1 METNYQDQV
10 RMLKAFC
17 DENRLRVLEMLRGG
31 EKCAC
36 KLLENLDCGQSGL
49 SYHMKI
55 LLESG
60 VVTSRQAGKWTY
72 YSISESGSASAVA
85 LVQVLTALP
94 ADLDLC
100 DCCDTE
106 SLPLKTDVNL

>member
-1 METNYQDQV
+1 MQTNYQDQV

-17 DENRLRVLEMLRGG
+17 DENRLRVLEMLRSG

-60 VVTSRQAGKWTY
+60 IITSRQAGKWTY
-72 YSISESGSASAVA
+72 YSISESGSESAVA
-85 LVQVLTALP
+85 LVQQLTELP
-94 ADLDLC
+94 ADPDLC
-100 DCCDTE
+100 NCCETV
-106 SLPLKTDVNL
+106 SQPLNTDINI

>member
-10 RMLKAFC
+10 RMFKAFC
-17 DENRLRVLEMLRGG
+17 DETRLRVLEMLQGG

-36 KLLENLDCGQSGL
+36 KLLEKLDCGQSGL

-60 VVTSRQAGKWTY
+60 VVTSRQDGKWTY
-72 YSISESGSASAVA
+72 YSISEEGSAAAVG
-85 LVQVLTALP
+85 LLQNLTALL
-94 ADLDLC
+94 ADPDQC
-100 DCCDTE
+100 DCCE
-106 SLPLKTDVNL
+106 N

>member
-10 RMLKAFC
+10 RMFKAFC
-17 DENRLRVLEMLRGG
+17 DETRLRVLEMLQGG

-36 KLLENLDCGQSGL
+36 KLLEKLDCGQSGL

-60 VVTSRQAGKWTY
+60 VVTSRQDGKWTY
-72 YSISESGSASAVA
+72 YSISEEGSAAAVG
-85 LVQVLTALP
+85 LLQNLTALP
-94 ADLDLC
+94 ADPDQC
-100 DCCDTE
+100 DCCE
-106 SLPLKTDVNL
+106 N

>member
-10 RMLKAFC
+10 RVLKAFS
-17 DENRLRVLEMLRGG
+17 DENRLKVLQMLREG

-60 VVTSRQAGKWTY
+60 VIESRQAGKWTY
-72 YSISESGSASAVA
+72 YRLNPDGSSAA
-85 LVQVLTALP
+85 
-94 ADLDLC
+94 LDLVRQLVTITDNSKQQ
-100 DCCDTE
+100 DCCE
-106 SLPLKTDVNL
+106 N